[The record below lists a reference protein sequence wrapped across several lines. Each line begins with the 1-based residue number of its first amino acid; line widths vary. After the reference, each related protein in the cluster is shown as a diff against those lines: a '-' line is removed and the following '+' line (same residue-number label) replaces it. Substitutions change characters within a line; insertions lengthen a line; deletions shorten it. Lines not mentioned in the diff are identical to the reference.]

1 MYKKYHWTKYRWDIA
16 KMLIDL
22 AELICDLIQVFC
34 SNTWV
39 LLLLMPYNGSRGL
52 TTALEKN
59 RGIDTSIQPAL
70 VTIPD
75 LIPEWTRGT
84 CIVGLCWKNGLKV
97 VTVWFYGFDGSSIS
111 KQICHVHTHIFLWF
125 LSFSYIILVVIPQ
138 ARYPEPVCNLI
149 KEKRVGTYL
158 WGHSSAWSPT
168 NVADWNKEIPL
179 AISLS

>member
-1 MYKKYHWTKYRWDIA
+1 MRQSKDANWLGWAHLRPNPSILFKYMGIA
-16 KMLIDL
+16 IADALQWIQRIDYSSGKESRNWHLHPACSGHHTWPNPGMNKGNVYCRSML
-22 AELICDLIQVFC
+22 
-34 SNTWV
+34 
-39 LLLLMPYNGSRGL
+39 
-52 TTALEKN
+52 
-59 RGIDTSIQPAL
+59 
-70 VTIPD
+70 
-75 LIPEWTRGT
+75 
-84 CIVGLCWKNGLKV
+84 KNGLKV
-97 VTVWFYGFDGSSIS
+97 VTVWFYVFDGSSIS
-111 KQICHVHTHIFLWF
+111 KQICHAHTHIFLWF